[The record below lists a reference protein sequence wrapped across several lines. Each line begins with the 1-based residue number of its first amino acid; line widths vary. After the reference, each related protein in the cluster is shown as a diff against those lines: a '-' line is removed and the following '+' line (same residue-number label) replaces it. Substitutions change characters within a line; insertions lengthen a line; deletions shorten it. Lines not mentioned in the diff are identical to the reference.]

1 MFSLLHAVRC
11 VTKGTNV
18 LKPVESVK
26 RNVEHGRTDRT
37 NVTRRRNKIPGHR
50 T

>member
-1 MFSLLHAVRC
+1 MRADENGTLRRVPER
-11 VTKGTNV
+11 TKTSRV
-18 LKPVESVK
+18 SKE
-26 RNVEHGRTDRT
+26 NVEHGRTDRT